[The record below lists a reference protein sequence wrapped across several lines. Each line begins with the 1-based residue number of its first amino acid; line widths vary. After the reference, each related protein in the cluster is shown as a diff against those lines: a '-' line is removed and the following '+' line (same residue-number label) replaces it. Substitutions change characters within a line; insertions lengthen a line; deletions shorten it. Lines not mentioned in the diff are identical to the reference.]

1 MSLNTFFKKTAV
13 AVSVAGALA
22 LSSGSALAVLDATIG
37 GTTNINSFD
46 VNLGNGV
53 LNNINQLNWSG
64 FALSDFG
71 TTGAPSIIGSTFT
84 DYIALTL
91 QSGTTSGGA
100 LQTSTLGNSSE
111 VTAFIRVTGEITGA
125 NGVFKFTEL
134 QDFAIYRDNVVNAD
148 ASVSIATYRDGVQV
162 LGSNGLV
169 GLTTN
174 PEPNTGA
181 LQPSVGAG
189 GSLNFQNDLVRLV
202 SGFLLASD
210 GVTDLFDSVAPDFLN
225 FLTEGQI
232 TLAGLQAAGGAF
244 VNTDPATFPTIL
256 ANFIDEFGISDSGT
270 LTLALIQS
278 SPTTNV
284 ASNENEVPEPGIL
297 GLLGVGLAGLGIM
310 RRRRISA

>member
-46 VNLGNGV
+46 VNLGDGV
-53 LNNINQLNWSG
+53 LDNINQLNWSG

-71 TTGAPSIIGSTFT
+71 TTGAPSITGSTFT

-100 LQTSTLGNSSE
+100 LRTSTLGSTSE
-111 VTAFIRVTGEITGA
+111 VTAFIRVTGEIT
-125 NGVFKFTEL
+125 NGTTGSFKFTNL
-134 QDFAIYRDNVVNAD
+134 QDFEIFRDNVVNAD
-148 ASVSIATYRDGVQV
+148 ASDSIATYRDGEQV

-174 PEPNTGA
+174 PAPNTGA
-181 LQPSVGAG
+181 LTPEVGAG

-210 GVTDLFDSVAPDFLN
+210 GVTDLFDSVAPELLN

-232 TLAGLQAAGGAF
+232 TLAGLQAADGEF
-244 VNTDPATFPTIL
+244 VNTDPDTFPTIL
-256 ANFIDEFGISDSGT
+256 ANFIDAFGIDESGT

-284 ASNENEVPEPGIL
+284 ASNEVPEPGVL
-297 GLLGVGLAGLGIM
+297 GLLGLGLAGLGAM

>member
-1 MSLNTFFKKTAV
+1 MSLNTFIKKTAV

-22 LSSGSALAVLDATIG
+22 FSSGSALAVLDATIG

-53 LNNINQLNWSG
+53 LDNINQLNWSG
-64 FALSDFG
+64 FALADFG
-71 TTGAPSIIGSTFT
+71 TTGAPSITGSTFT

-100 LQTSTLGNSSE
+100 LRTSTLGSTSE
-111 VTAFIRVTGEITGA
+111 VTAFIRVTGEITDGA
-125 NGVFKFTEL
+125 TGVFKFTNL
-134 QDFAIYRDNVVNAD
+134 QDFAIFRDDVVNAD
-148 ASVSIATYRDGVQV
+148 ASDSIATYRDGEQV
-162 LGSNGLV
+162 LGSNELV
-169 GLTTN
+169 ELTTN
-174 PEPNTGA
+174 PAPNTGT
-181 LQPSVGAG
+181 LEPEVGAG
-189 GSLNFQNDLVRLV
+189 GSLNFQNDLIRLV

-210 GVTDLFDSVAPDFLN
+210 GVTDLFDSVAPELLN

-232 TLAGLQAAGGAF
+232 TLAGLQAADGEF
-244 VNTDPATFPTIL
+244 INTDPDTFPTIL
-256 ANFIDEFGISDSGT
+256 ANFIDEFGIDESGT

-284 ASNENEVPEPGIL
+284 ASNEVPEPGVL
-297 GLLGVGLAGLGIM
+297 GLLGVGLAGLGVM